1 MMTMCVFAEKIY
13 KVNSIKMKI
22 THVITLIIAIVLI
35 AGCVKNTTD
44 TSGSDNVYLDTSQ
57 TADERAADLVSRMT
71 LEEKISQIGNR
82 TPAIERLNIEACDYW
97 NEALHGVAR
106 AGLATVF
113 PQVIGLSSTW
123 DPDLIF
129 DIATVTSDEARI
141 KNNITGKGLTYWSP
155 TVNMSRDPRWGRAEE
170 SYGEDPYLASRL
182 SVEFVRGMQ
191 GDDPDYLKT
200 VATLKHYAANNTEF
214 DRHHSSSVVDLRD
227 LLEYYLPVF
236 EAGVVEG
243 KAHSVM
249 SAYNALN
256 GIPASANHLLLEDIL
271 RDRWG
276 FDGFVVTDCGAIYD
290 MYANHNFTETPE
302 EAVALAIKAGA
313 DLNCSLDYGFSP
325 RTNVHSPDSELGTDS
340 FYGMYQQFGMK
351 AIERGLMTE
360 DDVDVVLHRIM
371 RGRILLGDF
380 DPSDQVPYK
389 QIPESQLDAPEH
401 RELVLEAARKSL
413 VLLKNENNTLPLNK
427 DEIKTIAVLGPL
439 GDRLVYGG
447 YSGTPSDPVTPLR
460 AISERFGVPYQTTR
474 EVVDM
479 TEYAEMEGMR
489 LDPNQMGFLSYVEN
503 NSYVS
508 YENVEFDNETIFE
521 LRAAS
526 GSAGGKVTVTLNS
539 LDGPVLAVI
548 DVPNTGG
555 WQSWRSF
562 SSPIEQLS
570 GEYDLYLTFTGRDAY
585 SMNVQGMGF
594 PAEQDADN
602 DAVLYANG
610 VGITGEKHQSELD
623 EALYYAQKA
632 DVTLVVVG
640 TDLSIADE
648 GYDRQDLDLPGAQKE
663 LIKEVLKVNPNT
675 VVVLATGYPLS
686 INWTDENVPA
696 ILTAWYGGQSQG
708 TAITEVLFGDYN
720 PGGKLSSTW
729 YKTADDLPEFT
740 DYRIRETDRTYL
752 YFQGETLY
760 PFGYGLSYT
769 DFEYRNL
776 RLSSNDIS
784 KGSDITVRADIQN
797 TGSYAGD
804 EVVQLYIR
812 EVESSV
818 KRPLKQLAAFERIS
832 LKPGEKRTVTLN
844 LPYKGLSF
852 YDEKTGNFIVNEGVF
867 ELMVGTSSE
876 EILLRADINATEGI
890 ASDTYYGL
898 TEPR

>member
-1 MMTMCVFAEKIY
+1 
-13 KVNSIKMKI
+13 MKNKQRLNF
-22 THVITLIIAIVLI
+22 VLFITLIIGISVNLS
-35 AGCVKNTTD
+35 CD
-44 TSGSDNVYLDTSQ
+44 SDDSPGYLDTSKS
-57 TADERAADLVSRMT
+57 ADERASDLVSRMT

-82 TPAIERLNIEACDYW
+82 TPAIERLHIEEYDYW

-113 PQVIGLSSTW
+113 PQVIGLSATW
-123 DPDLIF
+123 DPELIF
-129 DIATVTSDEARI
+129 DIASVTSDEARI
-141 KNNITGKGLTYWSP
+141 KNNVTGKGLTYWSP

-170 SYGEDPYLASRL
+170 SYGEDPHLASRL

-191 GDDPDYLKT
+191 GDDPDHLKT
-200 VATLKHYAANNTEF
+200 VATLKHFAANNTEF
-214 DRHHSSSVVDLRD
+214 DRHHSSSEVDLRD

-243 KAHSVM
+243 EVHSVM
-249 SAYNALN
+249 SAYNAIN
-256 GIPASANHLLLEDIL
+256 GIPASANHMLLEDIL

-290 MYANHNFTETPE
+290 MYANHNFTKTPE

-325 RTNVHSPDSELGTDS
+325 RTHVHSPDSELGTDS
-340 FYGMYQQFGMK
+340 YLGMYQQFGMK

-360 DDVDVVLHRIM
+360 DDVDTVLHRIM
-371 RGRILLGDF
+371 RARILLGDF
-380 DPSDQVPYK
+380 DPPDQVAYK
-389 QIPESQLDAPEH
+389 QIPESLLDAPEH
-401 RELVLEAARKSL
+401 RELALESARRSL
-413 VLLKNENNTLPLNK
+413 VLLKNDNNTLPLND
-427 DEIKTIAVLGPL
+427 DEINSIAVLGPL

-447 YSGTPSDPVTPLR
+447 YSGTPSDPVTVLR
-460 AISERFGVPYQTTR
+460 AISERFDVPYQTTR

-508 YENVEFDNETIFE
+508 YENVEFDNETMFE

-526 GSAGGKVTVTLNS
+526 GSSGGKVTVTLNS
-539 LDGPVLAVI
+539 QDGPVLAEI
-548 DVPNTGG
+548 EVPNTGG

-570 GEYDLYLTFTGRDAY
+570 GEYDLYLTFTGTDTY

-610 VGITGEKHQSELD
+610 VGITGEKHQSELE
-623 EALYYAQKA
+623 EAIYYAQKA
-632 DVTLVVVG
+632 DVALVVVG

-648 GYDRQDLDLPGAQKE
+648 GYDRQDLGLPGAQKE
-663 LIKEVLKVNPNT
+663 LIQEVLKVNPKT
-675 VVVLATGYPLS
+675 IVVLATGFPLS

-708 TAITEVLFGDYN
+708 TAITEALFGDYN

-729 YKTADDLPEFT
+729 YKTVDDLPEFT

-769 DFEYRNL
+769 DFEYSNL

-784 KGSDITVRADIQN
+784 TDGDIAVRADIQN
-797 TGSYAGD
+797 TGRYAGD

-832 LKPGEKRTVTLN
+832 LQPDETKTVTLN
-844 LPYKGLSF
+844 LPYKSLSF
-852 YDEKTGNFIVNEGVF
+852 YDENTGNFIVNEGVF
-867 ELMVGTSSE
+867 EVMVGTSSE
-876 EILLRADINATEGI
+876 EILLRAEINATEGI

-898 TEPR
+898 TESR